1 MEASLKSQIM
11 VYQKGG
17 VLQASARK
25 NPFRLRCI
33 FLFSRLPSPSPRLA
47 TPSSSSPRR
56 SPPPLSGEA
65 RIEPPPSAMADP
77 VELGAPPS
85 PEPLSPLRE
94 LIDVPTVVYVA
105 DEDPKFAALADQA
118 YAGFPFLFVSR
129 HHALAYKRMDLN
141 ELDEE
146 HSAHYLR
153 LRLEENQLQEA
164 MEGMAA
170 GGEEMRVALAR
181 METLK
186 KSVQFHFRRMQ
197 YAAHELR
204 KVVLKEEEMYKKLV
218 TLTN

>member
-11 VYQKGG
+11 VYQEGG

-25 NPFRLRCI
+25 NPFRLRCT

-94 LIDVPTVVYVA
+94 LIAVPTVVYVA

-129 HHALAYKRMDLN
+129 HHEPK
-141 ELDEE
+141 
-146 HSAHYLR
+146 SPG
-153 LRLEENQLQEA
+153 LQKD
-164 MEGMAA
+164 GS
-170 GGEEMRVALAR
+170 
-181 METLK
+181 K
-186 KSVQFHFRRMQ
+186 
-197 YAAHELR
+197 
-204 KVVLKEEEMYKKLV
+204 
-218 TLTN
+218 

>member
-11 VYQKGG
+11 VYQEGG

-33 FLFSRLPSPSPRLA
+33 FFVL
-47 TPSSSSPRR
+47 
-56 SPPPLSGEA
+56 SPPIPISASRDPELFLASPIAAPLSGEA

-118 YAGFPFLFVSR
+118 YAGFPFLFVTMVSKFLSCPSPPPR
-129 HHALAYKRMDLN
+129 
-141 ELDEE
+141 
-146 HSAHYLR
+146 
-153 LRLEENQLQEA
+153 
-164 MEGMAA
+164 
-170 GGEEMRVALAR
+170 
-181 METLK
+181 
-186 KSVQFHFRRMQ
+186 
-197 YAAHELR
+197 
-204 KVVLKEEEMYKKLV
+204 VVL
-218 TLTN
+218 N

>member
-1 MEASLKSQIM
+1 
-11 VYQKGG
+11 
-17 VLQASARK
+17 
-25 NPFRLRCI
+25 
-33 FLFSRLPSPSPRLA
+33 
-47 TPSSSSPRR
+47 
-56 SPPPLSGEA
+56 
-65 RIEPPPSAMADP
+65 MADP

-94 LIDVPTVVYVA
+94 LIAVPTVVYVA

-129 HHALAYKRMDLN
+129 HHVVQLCSSCSSYTNKLLVKSLKALAYKRMDLN